1 MRLERQ
7 FMVALAV
14 AMVAMAILA
23 GSVVLNQW
31 HDYRRSIA
39 GIDATRTF
47 SSVLRAMEKIS
58 VERGPTNATFGADET
73 TAADWRTRLARAR
86 AETDAAFDAMD
97 GELAAGGALALRRDL
112 PALSRDIRAR
122 LARARGDADA
132 LAARPI
138 ADRATEAIRDLVT
151 RLVALALDLA
161 PIVDEAEAAVGR
173 ADPALL
179 KIATVARLAAE
190 AREFAGQLG
199 SVFSA
204 PLARRAPLVET
215 ESFAIERLRGR
226 IAALA
231 QQLARASD
239 VAETPDVEAPLAKMR
254 ADYLDGAIAMVE
266 TLAASGRAGGD
277 YPIAAGAFVER
288 YVPAM
293 RSILDVRDAALGAAV
308 ALAEANRAA
317 AAGALARIGIL
328 VVAILAIV
336 AAIGI
341 FMRRRVV
348 GPLLRLTDAMDR
360 VARKADFDLPDI
372 ARRDEIGSLAR
383 SLKVVAE
390 SIAENERL
398 RREQREADVA
408 FEEQRAFLDATFENM
423 AQGVLLMDADLKS
436 FAWNGRMCE
445 FIGLKPEAMRRGLSM
460 VDILELQIEA
470 GAFADME
477 MARGWLARRRAGYNS
492 VDPLSERQ
500 LADGRWIEVRTTRT
514 PAGMY
519 VRTYTDITDAKRLQ
533 TEREEERAFL
543 DATLENMA
551 QGVLLLDPQ
560 LLPVAWN
567 ARFYDLIGL
576 PQGSIRRGMPMV
588 DILELQIAAGSF
600 ADSDLPRRWAQ
611 DLREGKV
618 SLSPFSERRMSDGRW
633 IEVRTTRS
641 PAGMY
646 VRTYTDA
653 TERKEF
659 EEALAREK
667 GVLDATFESM
677 GQAIVVTD
685 ADKGVVA
692 WNRNFETYLDLP
704 DGLMRRGVTLDE
716 IAHYQMAQ
724 GEFRG
729 REEEIRRRILLTG
742 RENLP
747 ATDTYERQRPNGRW
761 LEVRTDR
768 MPDGGYVRVVTDITE
783 RKQAEAALH
792 AAKEDAE
799 TATAAKSAFLAT
811 MSHEIRTPMN
821 GILGLA
827 ELMRQTE
834 LDAEQREMAVLID
847 RSARA
852 LLAILDDVLD
862 FSKIEAGRLD
872 LEHVSV
878 DPGGEVEAVA
888 ELLAAGARRKGL
900 ELDCFFDPRL
910 PARVWGDPVRL
921 RQILVNLAGNAIK
934 FTETGRVSLAIRV
947 RGLRDGR
954 VDFQID
960 VADTGIGI
968 AEAARKRLFVPFE
981 QAEES
986 TRRRFGGTGLGLSIA
1001 RRLVEA
1007 MGGEIGVDSQPGSG
1021 ATFWVRLSL
1030 ETAPAED
1037 VEPAIDLSGRRVAL
1051 VGTDTVLGDTLAAY
1065 LEAAGAAVV
1074 RTDDP
1079 AVAKAADCVLVDDRS
1094 PMAGVPGA
1102 RSVLLAGDDAT
1113 RRRLRAAGSH
1123 AAAVLR
1129 PPRRAALLRAVG
1141 VALGIASP
1149 EVVAVGDAAGSYMA
1163 SAFAGDPQAAR
1174 LAGLVV
1180 LVAEDQD
1187 TNRTVIRRQLAKLGY
1202 ACDLAEDGLAALA
1215 AWHANRYALVLTDM
1229 HMPRMDGIELAQSI
1243 RAAEAGDPERP
1254 RTPIVALTA
1263 NALQGEDQRCRAAG
1277 MDDFLAK
1284 PASLDRLGRAIA
1296 AFMPE
1301 YARCASVTA
1310 ETAVR
1315 AALPADTAVPPPV
1328 SFDRLAAILGDD
1340 DPATLVEVLADFV
1353 AKLPPSIA
1361 ALDAALAAG
1370 NSADAAAAAH
1380 AVKGAAASVGAG
1392 GLEAACVRIEALA
1405 RAGDVAAAAEVGN
1418 LVREAFE
1425 RIRTFLEAQRTEMAR

>member
-1 MRLERQ
+1 MRLERK

-14 AMVAMAILA
+14 AMLATAILA
-23 GSVVLNQW
+23 GSVILHQW
-31 HDYRRSIA
+31 RDYGRSVA

-47 SSVLRAMEKIS
+47 ASVLRAMEKIS
-58 VERGPTNATFGADET
+58 VERGPTNATFGAD
-73 TAADWRTRLARAR
+73 AAAAPEWRARLDRAR

-97 GELAAGGALALRRDL
+97 HELAGSAAGLRRDL

-138 ADRATEAIRDLVT
+138 ADRSTDAIREIVARLVT
-151 RLVALALDLA
+151 LALDLA

-173 ADPALL
+173 ADSDLL

-190 AREFAGQLG
+190 TREFAGQLG

-204 PLARRAPLVET
+204 PLARRVPLVET

-226 IAALA
+226 ISALA
-231 QQLARASD
+231 QQLARAG
-239 VAETPDVEAPLAKMR
+239 ETAGMPDMAAPLARMR
-254 ADYLDGAIAMVE
+254 AGYLDGAMALVE
-266 TLAASGRAGGD
+266 ELAAAGRGGGA
-277 YPIAAGAFVER
+277 YPVAAGAFVER

-293 RSILDVRDAALGAAV
+293 RSILDVRDAALDAA
-308 ALAEANRAA
+308 ATRADAQRAA
-317 AAGALARIGIL
+317 ARAALVRIGLLVAAIL
-328 VVAILAIV
+328 ATVVAIGV
-336 AAIGI
+336 
-341 FMRRRVV
+341 FVRRRVV
-348 GPLLRLTDAMDR
+348 GPLLRLTDAMGR
-360 VARKADFDLPDI
+360 VARKESVDLPD
-372 ARRDEIGSLAR
+372 ASRRDEIGSLAR
-383 SLKVVAE
+383 SLKTVAE
-390 SIAENERL
+390 SVAENERL
-398 RREQREADVA
+398 RREQREADA
-408 FEEQRAFLDATFENM
+408 AYEEQRTFLDATFENM
-423 AQGVLLMDADLKS
+423 AQGVLLMDADLRA
-436 FAWNGRMCE
+436 FAWNRRMCE
-445 FIGLKPEAMRRGLSM
+445 FIGLPPSAMRRGLSM
-460 VDILELQIEA
+460 VEILELQIAA

-477 MARGWLARRRAGYNS
+477 MARGWLARRRAGYS
-492 VDPLSERQ
+492 AVDPLSERR

-533 TEREEERAFL
+533 AEREEERAFL

-551 QGVLLLDPQ
+551 QGVLLLDPK

-588 DILELQIAAGSF
+588 DILEKQIAAGSF
-600 ADSDLPRRWAQ
+600 ADSELPKRWAQ
-611 DLREGKV
+611 DLREGNV

-633 IEVRTTRS
+633 IEVRTTRT
-641 PAGMY
+641 PTGMY

-677 GQAIVVTD
+677 GQAIVVTG
-685 ADKGVVA
+685 ADMGVVA

-704 DGLMRRGVTLDE
+704 EGLMRRGVTLDE

-729 REEEIRRRILLTG
+729 REEEIRHRILLTG

-768 MPDGGYVRVVTDITE
+768 MPDGGYVRVVTDITQ
-783 RKQAEAALH
+783 RKQIEAELR

-834 LDAEQREMAVLID
+834 LDAEQREMAELID

-872 LEHVSV
+872 LERVPV
-878 DPGGEVEAVA
+878 DPGGEIEAVA
-888 ELLAAGARRKGL
+888 ELFAAGARRKGL
-900 ELDCFFDPRL
+900 ELDCFVDPRL

-934 FTETGRVSLAIRV
+934 FTEAGRVSLAMRV
-947 RGLRDGR
+947 RGVREGR
-954 VDFQID
+954 IDMQIE

-968 AEAARKRLFVPFE
+968 AEAARKRLFAPFE

-1021 ATFWVRLSL
+1021 STFWVRLSL
-1030 ETAPAED
+1030 ETAPAGD
-1037 VEPAIDLSGRRVAL
+1037 AEPAIDLSGRRVAL
-1051 VGTDTVLGDTLAAY
+1051 VVADAVLGDTLATY
-1065 LEAAGAAVV
+1065 LEAASAAVV

-1079 AVAKAADCVLVDDRS
+1079 AVAGAADCAIVDDRA
-1094 PMAGVPGA
+1094 PAAGVPGS

-1123 AAAVLR
+1123 SAAILR

-1149 EVVAVGDAAGSYMA
+1149 ETLAVGDTAGSFMA
-1163 SAFAGDPQAAR
+1163 SAFAGDPQGAR

-1202 ACDLAEDGLAALA
+1202 ACDLAEDGMEALA

-1229 HMPRMDGIELAQSI
+1229 HMPRMDGIELVRSI
-1243 RAAEAGDPERP
+1243 RAAEAADPARP
-1254 RTPIVALTA
+1254 RTPVVALTA

-1301 YARCASVTA
+1301 HARCAPVPAQTA
-1310 ETAVR
+1310 GRESA
-1315 AALPADTAVPPPV
+1315 PADATAPPPV

-1353 AKLPPSIA
+1353 AKLPPSVA
-1361 ALDAALAAG
+1361 RLDAALAAG
-1370 NSADAAAAAH
+1370 DRAETAAAAH

-1392 GLEAACVRIEALA
+1392 GLEAACARIEAHA

-1425 RIRTFLEAQRTEMAR
+1425 RIRTFLEARRTEMAR